1 MNVSVSS
8 SLDPCLVHYCPK
20 GMECIISSSNMPS
33 CVCQRECVLYNKRKR
48 RHVCGSNG
56 KLYSNFCELYR
67 DGCLM
72 RAEVT
77 ISDMNDCL
85 RREPTC
91 AADDYVNMKD
101 NLLLFHHQN
110 MVYLQHG
117 IDGAVHRMEYLVS
130 IIFSHYDQNN
140 DGLVEKDELALMWN
154 TMNLYHVANDSNCT
168 LLDMLLFD
176 DANGDHVLT
185 INEFN
190 DAFHRI
196 SEEKSDGNRI
206 ESVPEDQTIPKIH
219 LDISLAL
226 NRLSV
231 RVGDNIEIRC
241 DITGASTS
249 SIIWKRFGF
258 DLSQM
263 ANETEDYEDVGSDAD
278 EEVKLMGD
286 GGLFIRN
293 VQVKHAGNYTCQA
306 STNGMV
312 VQTHIVN
319 VRGENS

>member
-1 MNVSVSS
+1 M
-8 SLDPCLVHYCPK
+8 K
-20 GMECIISSSNMPS
+20 
-33 CVCQRECVLYNKRKR
+33 
-48 RHVCGSNG
+48 
-56 KLYSNFCELYR
+56 
-67 DGCLM
+67 
-72 RAEVT
+72 AEVT

-91 AADDYVNMKD
+91 SVDDYVIMKD

-117 IDGAVHRMEYLVS
+117 ADSGAVHRMDYLVS

-140 DGLVEKDELALMWN
+140 DGLVEKDELALMWS
-154 TMNLYHVANDSNCT
+154 TMNIYHVANDSNCT
-168 LLDMLLFD
+168 LLDMLLYD
-176 DANGDHVLT
+176 DSNGDHVLT

-196 SEEKSDGNRI
+196 SEEKPDVSRI
-206 ESVPEDQTIPKIH
+206 ESVSQDQTIPKVH

-226 NRLSV
+226 NHLSV
-231 RVGDNIEIRC
+231 HVGDNIEIRC

-258 DLSQM
+258 DLSQL
-263 ANETEDYEDVGSDAD
+263 ANETDDYEDVGSDVN
-278 EEVKLMGD
+278 EEVKLMVD
-286 GGLFIRN
+286 GGLFIQN

-312 VQTHIVN
+312 VQTHIVF
-319 VRGENS
+319 VHGEK